1 MTGVGSVYGQAL
13 YALAKEEH
21 LLEVVYGD
29 LQVLKACFEAENEYL
44 VLLSAANISVEER
57 CQVVDEAFRDR
68 VHPYVLNFLKVL
80 TEKGYAREFNDCFIS
95 FEKQYHIDNDILPI
109 KAVSAVPLS
118 EEQTAKLI
126 AKLSSMTG
134 KNIKLIKEVLPECK
148 GGVRLDFEGKRL
160 DDTILKRLTDINQ
173 MLTKTVL

>member
-1 MTGVGSVYGQAL
+1 M
-13 YALAKEEH
+13 
-21 LLEVVYGD
+21 
-29 LQVLKACFEAENEYL
+29 
-44 VLLSAANISVEER
+44 
-57 CQVVDEAFRDR
+57 DEAFRDR

-126 AKLSSMTG
+126 AKLSSITG
-134 KNIKLIKEVLPECK
+134 KNIKLTKEVMPECK

>member
-1 MTGVGSVYGQAL
+1 MTQVGNVYGQAL
-13 YALAKEEH
+13 YNLAKEEG
-21 LLEVVYGD
+21 LCEVIYSD

-44 VLLSAANISVEER
+44 VLLTAANISVEER
-57 CQVVDEAFRDR
+57 CQVVDAAFRDR

-80 TEKGYAREFNDCFIS
+80 TEKGYAREFKECFVN

-109 KAVSAVPLS
+109 KAVSAIPLS

-126 AKLSSMTG
+126 AKLSSITG
-134 KNIKLIKEVLPECK
+134 KTIKLTKEVLPECK

-160 DDTILKRLTDINQ
+160 DDTILKRLNDINQ

>member
-13 YALAKEEH
+13 YTLAKEEN
-21 LLEVVYGD
+21 LLEVIYSD
-29 LQVLKACFEAENEYL
+29 LQVLKACFEAEENYL
-44 VLLSAANISVEER
+44 VLLTAANISVEER
-57 CQVVDEAFRDR
+57 CQVIDEAFRDR

-80 TEKGYAREFNDCFIS
+80 TEKGYVRAFKECFKS

-109 KAVSAVPLS
+109 KAVSAIPLS

-126 AKLSSMTG
+126 AKLSSITG
-134 KNIKLIKEVLPECK
+134 KNIKLTKEVLPECK

-160 DDTILKRLTDINQ
+160 DDTVLKRLNDVRDL
-173 MLTKTVL
+173 LTKTVL

>member
-1 MTGVGSVYGQAL
+1 MTQVGSVYGQAL

-21 LLEVVYGD
+21 LCEVVYGD

-44 VLLSAANISVEER
+44 VLLAAANISVEER

-80 TEKGYAREFNDCFIS
+80 TEKGYAREFHDCFMS

-118 EEQTAKLI
+118 EGQTAKLI
-126 AKLSSMTG
+126 AKLSSITG
-134 KNIKLIKEVLPECK
+134 KNIKLTKEVLPECK

-160 DDTILKRLTDINQ
+160 DDTILKRLPDINQ